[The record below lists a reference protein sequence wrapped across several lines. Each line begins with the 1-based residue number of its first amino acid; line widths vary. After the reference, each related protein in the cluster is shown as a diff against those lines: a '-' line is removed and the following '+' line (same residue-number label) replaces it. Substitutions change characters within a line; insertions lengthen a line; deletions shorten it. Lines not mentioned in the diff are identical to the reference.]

1 MPDESIFESSGSL
14 FLPSCFSSSEE
25 IVMTHLLSVY
35 LFHNS
40 LLLSNQPLFGVE
52 VGPSEKVTN
61 LLDEISQR
69 CLPQQTCV
77 HISLGWD
84 LLGSKD

>member
-40 LLLSNQPLFGVE
+40 LLLSNQPLFGV
-52 VGPSEKVTN
+52 GPSEKVTN

-69 CLPQQTCV
+69 C
-77 HISLGWD
+77 GWD